1 MQSET
6 AWPSEH
12 VIDFTSVAAKLG
24 SQITVIAI
32 IGVAL
37 AIGLA
42 LMPGALRW
50 VWRYVKRRWRG
61 L

>member
-6 AWPSEH
+6 AWLHEH
-12 VIDFTSVAAKLG
+12 VIDFTSVGAKM
-24 SQITVIAI
+24 SIQITVI
-32 IGVAL
+32 VAFFVIL
-37 AIGLA
+37 AIGLV

-50 VWRYVKRRWRG
+50 VWRWWRG

>member
-12 VIDFTSVAAKLG
+12 VIDFTSVAAVVG
-24 SQITVIAI
+24 SQITAIVII
-32 IGVAL
+32 CVVL

-50 VWRYVKRRWRG
+50 AWRYVKRWWRG
-61 L
+61 